1 MIYTKKA
8 NFPYP
13 ILMNFTDD
21 YFNPEFEF
29 DVAIRDSTDEYVLDI
44 KWKVS
49 SDYIKGLLNSK
60 KASLVLVIKSKDNQF
75 YKLESEK
82 KSQVIIPKKRLCIN
96 SRTVMQLM
104 IQTNDKICF
113 ETNEDL
119 NSFYDEVKKEIYVQ
133 AGNVLGFS
141 NTVIFDGSQNKP
153 YDLFEKKIDKDI
165 KSDVEIRLGTETIL
179 IVYKKEDYQFVGIP
193 GSKELNYPYI
203 YLGLQKALSVFL
215 LHANPENP
223 EEGILVDEMEPPE
236 NALES
241 KLYSLM
247 QSKHI
252 SELSME
258 NMDEVIYKISDKL
271 LMKYHD
277 AVRGLRGAN

>member
-82 KSQVIIPKKRLCIN
+82 KLQVIIPKKRLCIN

-104 IQTNDKICF
+104 I
-113 ETNEDL
+113 
-119 NSFYDEVKKEIYVQ
+119 
-133 AGNVLGFS
+133 
-141 NTVIFDGSQNKP
+141 
-153 YDLFEKKIDKDI
+153 
-165 KSDVEIRLGTETIL
+165 
-179 IVYKKEDYQFVGIP
+179 
-193 GSKELNYPYI
+193 
-203 YLGLQKALSVFL
+203 
-215 LHANPENP
+215 
-223 EEGILVDEMEPPE
+223 
-236 NALES
+236 
-241 KLYSLM
+241 
-247 QSKHI
+247 
-252 SELSME
+252 
-258 NMDEVIYKISDKL
+258 
-271 LMKYHD
+271 
-277 AVRGLRGAN
+277 

>member
-82 KSQVIIPKKRLCIN
+82 KLQVIIPKKRLCIN

-104 IQTNDKICF
+104 IQTNDK
-113 ETNEDL
+113 
-119 NSFYDEVKKEIYVQ
+119 
-133 AGNVLGFS
+133 
-141 NTVIFDGSQNKP
+141 
-153 YDLFEKKIDKDI
+153 
-165 KSDVEIRLGTETIL
+165 IRLGTETIL